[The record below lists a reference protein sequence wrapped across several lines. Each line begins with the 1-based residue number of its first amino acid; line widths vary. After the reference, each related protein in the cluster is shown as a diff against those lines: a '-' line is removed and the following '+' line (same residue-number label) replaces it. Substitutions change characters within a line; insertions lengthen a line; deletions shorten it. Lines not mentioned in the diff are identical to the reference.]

1 MKNMKIELEIPQEII
16 DHCRKLNID
25 DVNIPIVFKDYC
37 QDKLGV
43 YVGVAGNE
51 FRIWTEHSDNIDDYV
66 PKSKKAFVEVKMVVE
81 IEMDINSSL
90 EEAINE
96 MSENLSTSDLISS
109 NGCIIGGNIDEYIV
123 QKIEKS

>member
-16 DHCRKLNID
+16 DICRELNIN
-25 DVNIPIVFKDYC
+25 DVNIPYIFKDYC

-43 YVGVAGNE
+43 YVGIAGNE
-51 FRIWTEHSDNIDDYV
+51 FRNWTKNDDNISDYV